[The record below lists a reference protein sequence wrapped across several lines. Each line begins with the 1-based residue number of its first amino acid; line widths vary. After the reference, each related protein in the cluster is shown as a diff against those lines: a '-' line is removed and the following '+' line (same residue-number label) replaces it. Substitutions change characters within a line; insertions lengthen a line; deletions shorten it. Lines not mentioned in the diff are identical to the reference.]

1 MVVLLSLTAT
11 ILISFAKQMSLLAYT
26 GLPAYP
32 QGRYLFV
39 LAIPISWLLLTG
51 LGEIGR
57 FVSVVSCQLSVVSRR
72 AKDEGPRTTDD
83 EPAVTAHRPPPT
95 AHWSV
100 WLWAN
105 ALGFFAAY
113 CLLALIM
120 PFYYS

>member
-1 MVVLLSLTAT
+1 VLLGLVVLLSLTAA

-39 LAIPISWLLLTG
+39 LAIPISWLLLSG
-51 LGEIGR
+51 LSEIGR
-57 FVSVVSCQLSVVSRR
+57 FVSVVSRR
-72 AKDEGPRTTDD
+72 TKDEGRRTMDD
-83 EPAVTAHRPPPT
+83 EPSPTARRPPPT
-95 AHWSV
+95 VHWSV